1 MIFKRRSYATG
12 AEGDNRMKA
21 QLSNSK
27 RVPNRARSA
36 GSHER
41 LVMRPGLKV
50 WTETTSG
57 SPILCT
63 VIEAD
68 WLIEGEWL
76 LNSPAHVYAIQRH
89 HSECQAA

>member
-1 MIFKRRSYATG
+1 MKTKR
-12 AEGDNRMKA
+12 
-21 QLSNSK
+21 SNSK

-57 SPILCT
+57 EPILCT
-63 VIEAD
+63 VIEPD
-68 WLIEGEWL
+68 TIVEGEWL
-76 LNSPAHVYAIQRH
+76 LNSPAHGYAIQRH

>member
-1 MIFKRRSYATG
+1 MSKSLNVKRG
-12 AEGDNRMKA
+12 ADS
-21 QLSNSK
+21 QQ
-27 RVPNRARSA
+27 
-36 GSHER
+36 R
-41 LVMRPGLKV
+41 LVMRPGLEI

-68 WLIEGEWL
+68 WLIAGEWM
-76 LNSPAHVYAIQRH
+76 LNSPAHGYAIQRH